1 MHMSVAAAKGTV
13 LVIEEQPLLRDN
25 IIDLLEASYLKT
37 LTAEDGVKGVD
48 LAKTYQPNLILCEV
62 RIPELDGYSVLKTL
76 RQDPETAEIPLILLS
91 TMRTETDLLLA
102 KELGANGY
110 FVKPFAS
117 KELLEAIQMQLI

>member
-1 MHMSVAAAKGTV
+1 MNMSVATAKGTV

-76 RQDPETAEIPLILLS
+76 RQDPKTAEIPLILLS
-91 TMRTETDLLLA
+91 TMKTETDLSLA

-117 KELLEAIQMQLI
+117 MELLDAIQMQLG